1 MLVRFRHAFAR
12 VVVRL
17 TQRATGLTPINDHR
31 ADDIFVVGFPKS
43 GNTWV
48 QYLLAGLLCGVDTT
62 LCSDALLQEIVPDV
76 HEYPSYRRCT
86 QPMFFKS
93 HHLPRPG
100 YRRVIYLLR
109 DGRDAMVSYFHH
121 YNALFPG
128 MDFATL
134 VRTAPGLLSRWH
146 EHVEAWLANPY
157 GAELL
162 VVKYEDLIND
172 PVAQL
177 RRICTFAGIEADE
190 SRLIHAS
197 EAASFANMKQ
207 HEKRLGWDH
216 STWPKDKS
224 FVRRGTV
231 GSYRDEMP
239 PEVLALFQ
247 AEAGATLLKTGY
259 RDQAVDS
266 SPPAAT

>member
-1 MLVRFRHAFAR
+1 MLQRFRRAFALAA
-12 VVVRL
+12 VRI

-31 ADDIFVVGFPKS
+31 ADDVFVLGFPKS
-43 GNTWV
+43 GHTWV
-48 QYLLAGLLCGVDTT
+48 QYLLAGLLCGVDAS
-62 LCSDALLQEIVPDV
+62 LCPDALVQEIVPDV
-76 HEYPSYRRCT
+76 LERVGYRRYT
-86 QPMFFKS
+86 QPVFFKS
-93 HHLPRPG
+93 HRLPRPD

-134 VRTAPGLLSRWH
+134 LRTTPDLPSRWH
-146 EHVEAWLANPY
+146 EHVEAWLSNPH

-162 VVKYEDLIND
+162 VVKYEELIRD

-177 RRICTFAGIEADE
+177 RRICAFAGIAADDA
-190 SRLIHAS
+190 RLVRVS

-207 HEKRLGWDH
+207 REKRLGWDH
-216 STWPKDKS
+216 PTWPRDKA
-224 FVRRGTV
+224 FIRRGTV

-259 RDQAVDS
+259 S
-266 SPPAAT
+266 LSGG

>member
-1 MLVRFRHAFAR
+1 MLDRFRHVFAR
-12 VVVRL
+12 AVVRL
-17 TQRATGLTPINDHR
+17 TQRSTGLTPINDHK
-31 ADDIFVVGFPKS
+31 AEDIFVVGFPKS

-48 QYLLAGLLCGVDTT
+48 QYLLAGLLCGVDATR
-62 LCSDALLQEIVPDV
+62 CPDAIIQEIVPDV
-76 HEYPSYRRCT
+76 LGRAGYRRNT

-93 HHLPRPG
+93 HDLPRPD

-128 MDFATL
+128 MDFGTL
-134 VRTAPGLLSRWH
+134 IRTVPDLPAHWH

-162 VVKYEDLIND
+162 VVKYEELLRD
-172 PVAQL
+172 PVAEL
-177 RRICTFAGIEADE
+177 RRICTFARIEADDA
-190 SRLIHAS
+190 RLVRVS

-207 HEKRLGWDH
+207 REKRLGWDH
-216 STWPKDKS
+216 ATWPKDKA
-224 FVRRGTV
+224 FVRRGQS

-259 RDQAVDS
+259 S
-266 SPPAAT
+266 LSGG

>member
-1 MLVRFRHAFAR
+1 MLTRSRRIFAR
-12 VVVRL
+12 AVVRL

-48 QYLLAGLLCGVDTT
+48 QYLLAGLLCGLDAKR
-62 LCSDALLQEIVPDV
+62 CSDVLIQEIVPDI
-76 HEYPSYRRCT
+76 YDRAGYRRHT

-93 HHLPRPG
+93 HDLPRPD

-134 VRTAPGLLSRWH
+134 VRTAPDLPARWH
-146 EHVEAWLANPY
+146 EHVEAWLANPH

-162 VVKYEDLIND
+162 IVKYEELLRD

-177 RRICTFAGIEADE
+177 RRICTFANIEADDA
-190 SRLIHAS
+190 RLVHAS
-197 EAASFANMKQ
+197 NAASFANMKLR
-207 HEKRLGWDH
+207 EKRLGWDH
-216 STWPKDKS
+216 PTWPKDKA

-231 GSYRDEMP
+231 GSYHDEMP
-239 PEVLALFQ
+239 PEILALFHV
-247 AEAGATLLKTGY
+247 EAGATLLKSGY
-259 RDQAVDS
+259 S
-266 SPPAAT
+266 L

>member
-1 MLVRFRHAFAR
+1 MFDLFRYACSRA
-12 VVVRL
+12 VVRL

-31 ADDIFVVGFPKS
+31 VDDIFVVGFPKS

-48 QYLLAGLLCGVDTT
+48 QYLLAGLLCGVDASRCPDT
-62 LCSDALLQEIVPDV
+62 LVQEIVPDV
-76 HEYPSYRRCT
+76 LGRVGYRRYT
-86 QPMFFKS
+86 QPVFFKS
-93 HHLPRPG
+93 HDLPRAD

-134 VRTAPGLLSRWH
+134 IRTAPDLPARWH
-146 EHVEAWLANPY
+146 EHVEAWLANPHK
-157 GAELL
+157 AELL
-162 VVKYEDLIND
+162 IIKYEDLLYD
-172 PVAQL
+172 STVAL
-177 RRICTFAGIEADE
+177 RRICTFAGIEVDE
-190 SRLIHAS
+190 AQLLRAS

-207 HEKRLGWDH
+207 REKRLGWDH
-216 STWPKDKS
+216 ATWPKDKA

-259 RDQAVDS
+259 S
-266 SPPAAT
+266 L

>member
-1 MLVRFRHAFAR
+1 MFHRFRHTFAR

-17 TQRATGLTPINDHR
+17 TQRATGLTPIGDHR
-31 ADDIFVVGFPKS
+31 ADDVFVVGFPKS
-43 GNTWV
+43 GHTWV

-62 LCSDALLQEIVPDV
+62 RCSDALVQEIMPDV
-76 HEYPSYRRCT
+76 LDRAGYRRYT
-86 QPMFFKS
+86 QPAFFKS
-93 HHLPRPG
+93 HDLPRPD

-128 MDFATL
+128 MDFVTL
-134 VRTAPGLLSRWH
+134 VRTAPDLLARWH
-146 EHVEAWLANPY
+146 EHVEAWLANPH

-162 VVKYEDLIND
+162 IVKYEELHHD

-177 RRICTFAGIEADE
+177 RRICSFVGIEADE
-190 SRLIHAS
+190 SRLVRAS
-197 EAASFANMKQ
+197 EASSFANLKQ
-207 HEKRLGWDH
+207 REKRFGWDH
-216 STWPKDKS
+216 PTWPKDKA

-259 RDQAVDS
+259 GL
-266 SPPAAT
+266 

>member
-1 MLVRFRHAFAR
+1 MLDLFRHAFAR

-48 QYLLAGLLCGVDTT
+48 QYLLAGLLCGVDAAR
-62 LCSDALLQEIVPDV
+62 CPDAFIQEIMPDV
-76 HEYPSYRRCT
+76 LDRAGYRRHT

-93 HHLPRPG
+93 HQLPQPG

-128 MDFATL
+128 MDLATL
-134 VRTAPGLLSRWH
+134 VRTAPDLPAHWH
-146 EHVEAWLANPY
+146 EHVEAWLANPH

-162 VVKYEDLIND
+162 VVKYEELHRD

-177 RRICTFAGIEADE
+177 RRICTFAGIEADDD
-190 SRLIHAS
+190 RLVRVS
-197 EAASFANMKQ
+197 EAASFANMQ
-207 HEKRLGWDH
+207 QREKRLGWDH
-216 STWPKDKS
+216 STWPKDKA
-224 FVRRGTV
+224 FVRRGAV

-259 RDQAVDS
+259 ILPGA
-266 SPPAAT
+266 